1 MNGDF
6 QRDEFELELQ
16 DEVMEDAIDDE
27 GSFEV
32 EEISY
37 DEVVDDDVSEV

>member
-1 MNGDF
+1 
-6 QRDEFELELQ
+6 
-16 DEVMEDAIDDE
+16 MEDAIDEE

-32 EEISY
+32 EEISD

>member
-1 MNGDF
+1 
-6 QRDEFELELQ
+6 
-16 DEVMEDAIDDE
+16 MEDAIDDE

-32 EEISY
+32 EEISD